1 MSHETARRVLEA
13 EARALNRLSESLSE
27 DFGKAVAKMASC
39 EGRVVVT
46 GMGKSGLVGHKIS
59 ATLASTGT
67 PSFFLHPAEAF
78 HGDLG
83 MVKPEDVILA
93 LSNSGET
100 EEIVRLVPF
109 LKRLGACVVA
119 ATGSPASTLASLCDI
134 HITVPIDE
142 EGCPL
147 NLAPM
152 ASTTAQLALGDA
164 LAAELMEKKRF
175 QPEDFAQLHP
185 GGKLGKR
192 FMRVGELM
200 HASDA
205 LPRVLPA
212 TCMKDVIYEIS
223 AKKLG
228 LAVVAEEDGTIR
240 GIITD
245 GDMRRLLE
253 RHGGALLERKAADC
267 ANKNPQTISA
277 GALAAEALRMM
288 EERKITALLVPDE
301 EGRIQGVIHLHDL
314 WRLQLL

>member
-1 MSHETARRVLEA
+1 MSHETARRVLET
-13 EARALNRLSESLSE
+13 EARALAMLRDSLGAE
-27 DFGKAVAKMASC
+27 FGAAVDKMAACS
-39 EGRVVVT
+39 GRIVVT

-59 ATLASTGT
+59 ATLASTGS
-67 PSFFLHPAEAF
+67 PSLFLHPAEAF

-83 MVKPEDVILA
+83 MVKPQDVVLA

-109 LKRLGACVVA
+109 LKRIGATVVA
-119 ATGSPASTLASLCDI
+119 ATNSASSTLASMADI
-134 HITVPIDE
+134 HITVPVEE

-164 LAAELMEKKRF
+164 LAAELMERNRF

-200 HASDA
+200 HAGGA
-205 LPRVLPA
+205 VPRVAPGAL
-212 TCMKDVIYEIS
+212 MRDVIFEIS

-228 LAVVAEEDGTIR
+228 LAVVAEENGTIL

-253 RHGGALLERKAADC
+253 KHGGALLERKAADC
-267 ANKNPQTISA
+267 ANRSPLTIAA
-277 GALAAEALRMM
+277 GALAAEALRLM
-288 EERKITALLVPDE
+288 EEKKITALLVPDE
-301 EGRIQGVIHLHDL
+301 QRRIQGVIHLHDL